1 MALSKRTMMRAVSF
15 AVLGSLGFIF
25 VGCSNSPSKPK
36 PALRIVVQD
45 YKKGLSAVRSANPD
59 VKLTMSSD
67 STQANPTVLV
77 VDYPTPTVAAGGRD
91 VFFRSKNKNWSKG
104 QAISFQIKPDHKE
117 RLSVSLFDR
126 NGVAYTHWVD
136 LQGGVWQPVR
146 IAFDE
151 MKPNPYFQPADA
163 KTGGPINVS
172 NVKGIAF
179 APQDPLPG
187 RLVVG
192 EFVVT
197 D

>member
-1 MALSKRTMMRAVSF
+1 MMALTKSTIMRGAMF
-15 AVLGSLGFIF
+15 AVLGFIF
-25 VGCSNSPSKPK
+25 VGCSSSPSKPK

-45 YKKGLSAVRSANPD
+45 YKKGQSAVRSANPD
-59 VKLTMSSD
+59 VKLTMSTD
-67 STQANPTVLV
+67 AQLANSKVLV
-77 VDYPTPTVAAGGRD
+77 VDYPVPTVSAGGRD
-91 VFFRSKNKNWSKG
+91 VYFRAKNKNWSKG

-117 RLSVSLFDR
+117 RLSVSFFDT

-146 IAFDE
+146 IPFNE
-151 MKPNPYFQPADA
+151 MKPNPYFQPAEA
-163 KTGGPINVS
+163 KTGGPIKVTK
-172 NVKGIAF
+172 VKGIAF